1 MCDWERLN
9 LIPVAVEIGGV
20 LSRIWKFDKQFCGF
34 KGLLRTK
41 FCKLLQSD
49 ASVSLIINRFQAA
62 ACHVWMQFFLG
73 FLSALV
79 DAIPPST
86 PAGSAADTLRH
97 QLALLWSV
105 SWRCGQ
111 DSCGPTGQD
120 ENHLPRQV

>member
-1 MCDWERLN
+1 MVFSLEF
-9 LIPVAVEIGGV
+9 
-20 LSRIWKFDKQFCGF
+20 WKFDKQFCEF
-34 KGLLRTK
+34 KGLPADKVLEAASIGCLRQ
-41 FCKLLQSD
+41 FNNQQVPS
-49 ASVSLIINRFQAA
+49 ASLSCVDTSYSG
-62 ACHVWMQFFLG
+62 V
-73 FLSALV
+73 LSALV

-86 PAGSAADTLRH
+86 PAGSAADTLRG